1 MLPHDA
7 RVLSVGSRFNAKG
20 RIWRVFH
27 VSKHARTARYA
38 YVEASTVPRAPPRR
52 GRTGRQ
58 RSFRLD
64 ELYGFDTWRLP

>member
-38 YVEASTVPRAPPRR
+38 YVEASTVLRLRSR
-52 GRTGRQ
+52 GDCPGRQ